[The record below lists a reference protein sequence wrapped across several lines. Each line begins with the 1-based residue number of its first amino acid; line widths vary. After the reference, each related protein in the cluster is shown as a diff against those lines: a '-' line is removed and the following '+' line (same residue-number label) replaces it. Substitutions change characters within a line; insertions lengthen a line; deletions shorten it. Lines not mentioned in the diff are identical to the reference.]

1 MPCTRPVLVRGR
13 PARRL
18 HGSAAVLQSPG
29 VPCCNA
35 AALRRN
41 RHTMLQRGATGASRT
56 RARARRGRQANT
68 PHKQTHTSPTSHTR
82 MRTNART
89 HARTAAGEREST
101 ALRCE
106 KTRSGGGSGDAMRC
120 NRRCGGATGSDAL
133 QQVVRR
139 CNSRCVVAT
148 GGASLLHDELSRC
161 NAGGADASYIGAH
174 LRCAVECDGLQAAL
188 SDDGEQRR
196 VERVAQPLHGG
207 VLHPY
212 ARAPRVA
219 PARRSTTPLLPGTPS
234 GPCTAEY

>member
-1 MPCTRPVLVRGR
+1 MQ
-13 PARRL
+13 RR
-18 HGSAAVLQSPG
+18 SAATEPPHYV
-29 VPCCNA
+29 
-35 AALRRN
+35 
-41 RHTMLQRGATGASRT
+41 ATRSNGCIAHART
-56 RARARRGRQANT
+56 RTQRQTGKHTTQTNTHIANL
-68 PHKQTHTSPTSHTR
+68 THA
-82 MRTNART
+82 NANERT
-89 HARTAAGEREST
+89 HARRHGSRREREST

-212 ARAPRVA
+212 ARAPPVA
-219 PARRSTTPLLPGTPS
+219 RARRSTTPLLPGTPS